1 MLMIVLFIM
10 AYLDIPREFF
20 IKACAIIQSSHN
32 KDRNFLY
39 MDLDNKFILRDGER
53 IRGHFTMFCCEG
65 FDDKNK
71 DIIEFCYEC
80 FKNNSAKYHD
90 PDCKYGFDGENFI
103 ISTKCQP
110 IG

>member
-1 MLMIVLFIM
+1 MTVLFIM

-20 IKACAIIQSSHN
+20 IKACARIQYSPN
-32 KDRNFLY
+32 KDRNVLY

-53 IRGHFTMFCCEG
+53 IKGDFTMFGCVG

-80 FKNNSAKYHD
+80 FKNNSAKYVD
-90 PDCKYGFDGENFI
+90 SNCKYGFDGENI
-103 ISTKCQP
+103 IVSTKCQP
-110 IG
+110 IVGG